1 MYIVSELEKDF
12 SGFDFMGLKF
22 MAFVLFQMDQ
32 LLAFSLREIEDKVQS
47 TIYWKKMDFLSL
59 PLC

>member
-12 SGFDFMGLKF
+12 SGFNYVGLKF

-32 LLAFSLREIEDKVQS
+32 LLVFNLREIEDKVQS
-47 TIYWKKMDFLSL
+47 TIY
-59 PLC
+59 